1 MSAAVVETI
10 LQYVASDHPS
20 PLTVRMQAVFDSAY
34 YSAHVAV
41 DQRRRA
47 RRKRLDELADEVCG
61 APPDASLDVSALSAV
76 YKKLFAY
83 TLIVASLDAAGST
96 SAGGGRTSTALSGG
110 RSVSAV
116 PASRGG
122 SRATT
127 PMVESALFG
136 GGVPGAAAP
145 SMPVHADAVQK
156 EVAAAMESVFPKVR
170 GWDY

>member
-1 MSAAVVETI
+1 MSASVVETI

-34 YSAHVAV
+34 YSAHVSV

-47 RRKRLDELADEVCG
+47 RRKRLDELADDVCG
-61 APPDASLDVSALSAV
+61 ASPDSFLDVAALSVV

-83 TLIVASLDAAGST
+83 TLIVASLDNASGST
-96 SAGGGRTSTALSGG
+96 RASSALSGG

-122 SRATT
+122 SRAAT
-127 PMVESALFG
+127 PKADTLPG
-136 GGVPGAAAP
+136 GA
-145 SMPVHADAVQK
+145 SSLMPAHADAVQK
-156 EVAAAMESVFPKVR
+156 EVAAAMESVFPKAS
-170 GWDY
+170 